1 MAEPTKP
8 RRPFP
13 GVAFI
18 LPVICSGLR
27 EREPDTPINGSV
39 MAARSPHFPANTPA
53 YDDVGADEHYAHEE
67 LLAGERVGPPLARA
81 RGRAVLWGSVLILI
95 GLGAGWALL
104 DERATSAGWPQALIA
119 AVSSAADRWMPGPVE
134 ATAAAVT
141 IGPPANPAP
150 TTKPAAIAAPPSA
163 LEPPAP
169 DKSAATPGAAAKSPA
184 PPLATAA
191 LPPAAAGSGD
201 LPASPLP
208 PSAADPADP
217 YQVRAAAAG
226 LHPGLSRV
234 LLARLSPADYRNA
247 AFAIDSALAKT
258 ADDAVFVWPHQRKP
272 ELALFHVR
280 FVPGAGPDCR
290 RYVVTVT
297 KDGWLTTA
305 LPMERCGP
313 QLARSRRD

>member
-1 MAEPTKP
+1 
-8 RRPFP
+8 
-13 GVAFI
+13 
-18 LPVICSGLR
+18 
-27 EREPDTPINGSV
+27 
-39 MAARSPHFPANTPA
+39 MAARSPHFPADTPA
-53 YDDVGADEHYAHEE
+53 YGDVGTDAHYAQEE
-67 LLAGERVGPPLARA
+67 LSAGERVGPPLART
-81 RGRAVLWGSVLILI
+81 RGRAALWGCVLILV

-104 DERATSAGWPQALIA
+104 GERATSAGWPQALIA
-119 AVSSAADRWMPGPVE
+119 TVSSAIDRWMPGPVE

-141 IGPPANPAP
+141 IAPPANPAA

-169 DKSAATPGAAAKSPA
+169 DKSAATPGTAAKSPA
-184 PPLATAA
+184 TALATAA
-191 LPPAAAGSGD
+191 LPPAPAGKEEA
-201 LPASPLP
+201 PASPLP
-208 PSAADPADP
+208 PATADPADP
-217 YQVRAAAAG
+217 YQMRAATAG

-247 AFAIDSALAKT
+247 AFAIESALAKT
-258 ADDAVFVWPHQRKP
+258 ADDAVFIWPRQRKP

-280 FVPGAGPDCR
+280 FVPGAAPDCR

-313 QLARSRRD
+313 RLARP